1 MSTMPKGKPPYPPE
15 FRRQLVEMVRAG
27 RTPEELSREFEPSSQ
42 AIRNWVRQADR
53 DEGRRDDGLT
63 SSEREELARLRRENR
78 VLREEREI
86 LKKAAAW
93 FAEETAGT
101 ASTSPGAQAANIG
114 VFGAGTT
121 DGRPEGRPHGTS
133 LNVPGALC
141 RTPDGGGNTKAPAL
155 GSRHVERIG
164 RARKWGPTARAAD
177 PCNARR
183 CAAVSAPWSRLKTGI
198 RSENLAPLSRRY

>member
-42 AIRNWVRQADR
+42 AIRNRVRQAER

-86 LKKAAAW
+86 LRKAAAW
-93 FAEETAGT
+93 FAEETA
-101 ASTSPGAQAANIG
+101 STPKRRS
-114 VFGAGTT
+114 
-121 DGRPEGRPHGTS
+121 
-133 LNVPGALC
+133 
-141 RTPDGGGNTKAPAL
+141 
-155 GSRHVERIG
+155 GS
-164 RARKWGPTARAAD
+164 
-177 PCNARR
+177 
-183 CAAVSAPWSRLKTGI
+183 
-198 RSENLAPLSRRY
+198 